1 MKNFKNK
8 LIYPIIACFIFLSCK
23 NEYNMIFSFKGIQDS
38 FYLEFEKIAAPC
50 FNPFYSS
57 VNKEFFN
64 NIECQLNELIK
75 ESDYCSVLIRSS
87 IDNGILEVAA
97 IFNTKDA
104 VWFKMW
110 DDNGFEIQ
118 SIIQDKNVKKK
129 LKSRPSDT
137 IIIDSN
143 IVLDG
148 TSYYVIKKIYNKTYF
163 YANHHMHVNDNFKP
177 LVDLF
182 NEMMRKSYSGIK
194 DN

>member
-1 MKNFKNK
+1 M
-8 LIYPIIACFIFLSCK
+8 
-23 NEYNMIFSFKGIQDS
+23 
-38 FYLEFEKIAAPC
+38 
-50 FNPFYSS
+50 
-57 VNKEFFN
+57 
-64 NIECQLNELIK
+64 
-75 ESDYCSVLIRSS
+75 LIRSS

-97 IFNTKDA
+97 IFNIKDA

-148 TSYYVIKKIYNKTYF
+148 TSYYVIKKNI
-163 YANHHMHVNDNFKP
+163 
-177 LVDLF
+177 
-182 NEMMRKSYSGIK
+182 
-194 DN
+194 